1 MLETAGHGEA
11 AKGGPRIEEEN
22 RRRRRR
28 AEFFVLEVFA
38 KSFFVSYT
46 FEQLAAITGGVD
58 ALIVGFFVVILVP
71 FDGIQGNADA
81 VKSFVR
87 VVDADGGQ
95 KGLGTAQASVEIV
108 MPNSTVSM
116 ITEFGTASLY
126 LG

>member
-1 MLETAGHGEA
+1 M
-11 AKGGPRIEEEN
+11 
-22 RRRRRR
+22 
-28 AEFFVLEVFA
+28 LEVFA